1 MCLCAAH
8 KRRTNRGMK
17 MIETW
22 QEIVLENPAFY
33 IGWGGLLIGAIFGY
47 IVAVTNFCTMGSIND
62 IMAFGDY
69 RRFRSWLLGG
79 ATAIAGVAILGNMG
93 VADFTTSQ
101 FLTPQFN
108 WLGNIAGG
116 LIFGIG
122 MIYAGGC
129 LSKNLVRTGGGDLR
143 SLVVMII
150 AGLFGFMTIGGIIGP
165 LRVALFGP
173 STINLSDS
181 DIETQGLGDILAG
194 LTGMDSEMAGTVALA
209 VVLIGM
215 FGYIFMSKEF
225 LKSPKHLIAGFGL
238 GLCVVAGWLL
248 TALAQDD
255 FADVPVALISLSYV
269 RPSGDILDYL
279 MRFTAYGAPGF
290 GVVTLLGAL
299 LGGFIGAITQGKF
312 HLATFANPAD
322 AVRNMF
328 GAALMGIGGVLSLGC
343 TIGQG
348 MTGLSTLA
356 AGSFITLAFL
366 VIGGMIG
373 VKIMEWDLMRG

>member
-1 MCLCAAH
+1 
-8 KRRTNRGMK
+8 

-22 QEIVLENPAFY
+22 QEMVLEDPAFY
-33 IGWGGLLIGAIFGY
+33 IGWGGLLIGTIFGY
-47 IVAVTNFCTMGSIND
+47 IVTVTNFCTMGSIND

-79 ATAIAGVAILGNMG
+79 ATAIAGVAILGSMG

-165 LRVALFGP
+165 LRVALFSP

-181 DIETQGLGDILAG
+181 GIETQGLGDILAG
-194 LTGMDSEMAGTVALA
+194 ITGMDSETAATVALA

-238 GLCVVAGWLL
+238 GLCVVAGWFL

-269 RPSGDILDYL
+269 RPSGDVLDYL

-290 GVVTLLGAL
+290 GVVTLIGAL
-299 LGGFIGAITQGKF
+299 LGGFIGAITRGKF

-322 AVRNMF
+322 AVRNMI

-373 VKIMEWDLMRG
+373 VKIMEWDMMRG